1 MKNNENIF
9 GGGVPMRQ
17 LTDESFEAL
26 ITKYHSLL
34 VSIAYS
40 YMYDN
45 FYAEDIVQDSFIKLY
60 RARKRFES
68 EEHIRVTIN
77 GCLNALKRKAKELLI
92 ETECINNLPDTSDA
106 DKGKNED
113 IYSCIC
119 SLKDEYKTI
128 FILHYYDN
136 YSLKEIANILKI
148 SESNASSRLVRARCK
163 LKKIILERRKNDE
176 R

>member
-1 MKNNENIF
+1 
-9 GGGVPMRQ
+9 MRQ
-17 LTDESFEAL
+17 LTDEKFE
-26 ITKYHSLL
+26 IMINKYHDLL

-40 YMYDN
+40 YMRDN
-45 FYAEDIVQDSFIKLY
+45 FYAEDIAQESFIKLY
-60 RARKRFES
+60 RARKRFEN
-68 EEHIRVTIN
+68 EEHIKNWLIRVTIN
-77 GCLNALKRKAKELLI
+77 ECLDALKNKTNELLI
-92 ETECINNLPDTSDA
+92 DNEYINNLSDTSDA

-128 FILHYYDN
+128 IILYYYDN

-148 SESNASSRLVRARCK
+148 SESNASSRLVRARGK
-163 LKKIILERRKNDE
+163 LKRIILERRKNNE